1 VRASRA
7 LALAGSHR
15 LCGVSITWQVVVAE
29 HDRRN
34 FSRMSATPSTR
45 TFGDELRHWR
55 ARRRV
60 SQLALALETG
70 ISQRHLSFVESGRAS
85 PSREMVQRLAEQL
98 SIPLRD
104 QNRLL
109 MAAGFAP
116 RFPERTLDD
125 PALGTVRR
133 TIDLVLRAHEP
144 YPAFAI
150 DRHWTVVAMNAA
162 TRPLLDGVAP
172 ELLAPPMNAM
182 RIALHPAGLA
192 PHIVNYNEWRV
203 QLFRR
208 LDARRSA
215 TDDPILE
222 ALHDELQ
229 RYPASEHARRM
240 GRTEDVSDG
249 VFTPLVLSLN
259 GQAVSLLTTSTVFV
273 TAEDI
278 TLSELALECF
288 YPGDETS
295 AVILRARFD
304 AREVNDDESRTR
316 TQGSRE

>member
-1 VRASRA
+1 
-7 LALAGSHR
+7 
-15 LCGVSITWQVVVAE
+15 
-29 HDRRN
+29 
-34 FSRMSATPSTR
+34 MSATVSTR

-60 SQLALALETG
+60 SQLSLALDTG

-85 PSREMVQRLAEQL
+85 PSREMVLRLAEQL

-109 MAAGFAP
+109 MTAGFAP
-116 RFPERTLDD
+116 RFPERRLDD
-125 PALGTVRR
+125 PALATVRR

-162 TRPLLDGVAP
+162 TRPLLEGVAP

-182 RIALHPAGLA
+182 RIAMHPAGLA

-208 LDARRSA
+208 LDARMDA
-215 TDDPILE
+215 TTDPVLQ

-229 RYPASEHARRM
+229 SFPAPESARRS
-240 GRTEDVSDG
+240 GQSAHAHDG
-249 VFTPLVLSLN
+249 VFIPLVLSL
-259 GQAVSLLTTSTVFV
+259 GGHLVSLLTTSTVFV

-288 YPGDETS
+288 YPADDES
-295 AVILRARFD
+295 AAILRARFD
-304 AREVNDDESRTR
+304 ARPEATR
-316 TQGSRE
+316 SCERDQR

>member
-1 VRASRA
+1 MPAFA
-7 LALAGSHR
+7 
-15 LCGVSITWQVVVAE
+15 
-29 HDRRN
+29 
-34 FSRMSATPSTR
+34 STR
-45 TFGDELRHWR
+45 SIGDELRHWR

-60 SQLALALETG
+60 SQLSLALDAG

-85 PSREMVQRLAEQL
+85 PSREMVLRLAEQL
-98 SIPLRD
+98 SVPLRD

-109 MAAGFAP
+109 VAAGFAP
-116 RFPERTLDD
+116 HFPERPLDD

-162 TRPLLDGVAP
+162 TRPLLEGVAP
-172 ELLAPPMNAM
+172 ELLTEPMNAM
-182 RIALHPAGLA
+182 RIAMHPAGMA
-192 PHIVNYNEWRV
+192 PHILNYDEWRV

-229 RYPASEHARRM
+229 RYPAPEHARRT
-240 GRTEDVSDG
+240 GRTKHASDG

-278 TLSELALECF
+278 TLSEIALECF
-288 YPGDETS
+288 FPG
-295 AVILRARFD
+295 
-304 AREVNDDESRTR
+304 DDESAVTLR
-316 TQGSRE
+316 SRFERARAANGDPRK